1 MKKIIF
7 ITLRF
12 VSTIAE
18 KLAHEVFPLVFY
30 VPVLKLS
37 FCFFFSL
44 GKKKKQTNE
53 LLLIVT
59 V

>member
-37 FCFFFSL
+37 FCGFFY
-44 GKKKKQTNE
+44 
-53 LLLIVT
+53 
-59 V
+59 